1 MSATPLKSWVRAAAD
16 LLYPRTCA
24 GCDEPVRD
32 GDRYLCWECRSS
44 LPLIAHPFCSICG
57 NPLEGRVDHGYIC
70 FLCAGERPHFDRARC
85 ASRFHGVLPKLAHDF
100 KYHQAVWLQED
111 LAEVLEACWKTHY
124 DGEQVD
130 AVVPVPLFPARQR
143 NRGYNQAALLA
154 GALARHAEAGLPYIS
169 VLTNPTTAGV
179 MASYATLGDLII
191 AEPNALIGFAGP
203 RVIKETT
210 QQDLPEGFQRSE
222 FLLKHGLIDIVVSRK
237 LLKVTLIQ
245 SLEYLM
251 AGHKQA

>member
-1 MSATPLKSWVRAAAD
+1 MPALALKTWVRTAAD

-44 LPLIAHPFCSICG
+44 LPVIAHPFCSICG

-111 LAEVLEACWKTHY
+111 LAEILEACWKTHFA
-124 DGEQVD
+124 DEVVD
-130 AVVPVPLFPARQR
+130 VVAPVPLYHVRER
-143 NRGYNQAALLA
+143 TRGYNQAALLA
-154 GALARHAEAGLPYIS
+154 AGLAKRLKVPYRGRLLRRTRDTETQTHLTAPQRASNVQSAFRTGLAATVKGRRVLLVDDVMTTGATVNECAKALKQAGAAGVLVLTLARG
-169 VLTNPTTAGV
+169 G
-179 MASYATLGDLII
+179 
-191 AEPNALIGFAGP
+191 
-203 RVIKETT
+203 
-210 QQDLPEGFQRSE
+210 
-222 FLLKHGLIDIVVSRK
+222 
-237 LLKVTLIQ
+237 
-245 SLEYLM
+245 
-251 AGHKQA
+251 

>member
-1 MSATPLKSWVRAAAD
+1 MSATPLKAWVRAATD
-16 LLYPRTCA
+16 LLYPRTCG

-57 NPLEGRVDHGYIC
+57 NPLEGRVDHGYVC

-130 AVVPVPLFPARQR
+130 AVVPVPLYPARQR
-143 NRGYNQAALLA
+143 SRGYNQAALLA
-154 GALARHAEAGLPYIS
+154 GALARRLHVPYRPGWLRRVRDTETQTHLTAPQRASNVQTAFKSGRPAALAGRKILLVDDVMTTGATVNECARALKQAGAAGVL
-169 VLTNPTTAGV
+169 VLTLARG
-179 MASYATLGDLII
+179 G
-191 AEPNALIGFAGP
+191 
-203 RVIKETT
+203 
-210 QQDLPEGFQRSE
+210 
-222 FLLKHGLIDIVVSRK
+222 
-237 LLKVTLIQ
+237 
-245 SLEYLM
+245 
-251 AGHKQA
+251 